1 MQEIEWMSLDHIEH
15 DNTEDAP
22 VVKDPEVRTLIFDP
36 TTENVVCSCTIFSSG
51 SVWSKSWIFVSCLWA
66 YAKVPKMSSCVPN
79 K

>member
-22 VVKDPEVRTLIFDP
+22 VIKDPEVRTLIFDP

-51 SVWSKSWIFVSCLWA
+51 SV
-66 YAKVPKMSSCVPN
+66 
-79 K
+79 